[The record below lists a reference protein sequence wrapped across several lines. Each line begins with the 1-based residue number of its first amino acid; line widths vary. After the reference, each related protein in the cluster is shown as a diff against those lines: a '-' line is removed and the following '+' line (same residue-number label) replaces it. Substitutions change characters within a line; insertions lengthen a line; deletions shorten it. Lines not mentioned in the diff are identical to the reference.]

1 MIIVFKWLYTIFIA
15 DIFLIGQIP
24 IIGGINLLQIT
35 IILMLLICYSI
46 EKGFLV
52 DKWLRWYV
60 CFVIFYFISAVF
72 TGYESGF
79 FRLLSSQL
87 VGCYA
92 LYYSTYVLLKH
103 KVSLN
108 YLVYPLVIIGILD
121 SIVTICQ
128 AYGVPIQN
136 PLLNYFVIDAD
147 QEDLLSSN
155 QNLLGLSISGLYS
168 NAVYNGH
175 YLLVFC
181 ISSLFLLFSS
191 EKKMQYIGIISSTF
205 ILIGLFFCQQRS
217 GFFISLIVWLFLI
230 YRYISREFKNK
241 FLTLLVLVV
250 GLLYVISHLMGF
262 LESSDSRLISESDSG
277 REMLLRG
284 SIDYYMQHPFIGGY
298 AACVHLLG
306 RPSHNLFVSAFL
318 AGGLLGGITLISF
331 IIKLTII
338 AFKQVTMDGLISP
351 ISLLFIG
358 LVADSLVH
366 NTGFVEGEPAAF
378 VALVL
383 LVYTKKIKGIDYE
396 CRFYYK

>member
-1 MIIVFKWLYTIFIA
+1 MIIFKWLYTILIA

-35 IILMLLICYSI
+35 IILMLLLCYSI
-46 EKGFLV
+46 EKNFLF
-52 DKWLRWYV
+52 DKWLKWYA
-60 CFVIFYFISAVF
+60 CFVIFYFISAEF

-79 FRLLSSQL
+79 FRLLRSQL
-87 VGCYA
+87 IGCYT

-108 YLVYPLVIIGILD
+108 YFIYPLVIIGILD
-121 SIVTICQ
+121 SIVTISQ
-128 AYGVPIQN
+128 AYGIPIQN
-136 PLLNYFVIDAD
+136 PLLNYFVIDTD

-168 NAVYNGH
+168 NPVFNGH

-181 ISSLFLLFSS
+181 ISSLFLLFSI
-191 EKKMQYIGIISSTF
+191 KKKIQYIGIISSTF
-205 ILIGLFFCQQRS
+205 ILIGLFFCQQRG
-217 GFFISLIVWLFLI
+217 GFFISLIVWLYLI
-230 YRYISREFKNK
+230 YRYISKEIKSK
-241 FLTLLVLVV
+241 YLTVIVLSV
-250 GLLYVISHLMGF
+250 GLLYAISHLMGF
-262 LESSDSRLISESDSG
+262 LESSDSRLLSESDSG

-284 SIDYYMQHPFIGGY
+284 SIDYYIEHPIIGGY

-318 AGGLLGGITLISF
+318 AGGLLGGITLICF

-338 AFKQVTMDGLISP
+338 ALKQVIMNDIISP

-366 NTGFVEGEPAAF
+366 NTGFVEGEPATF

-383 LVYTKKIKGIDYE
+383 LVYTKKIKWNDYE
-396 CRFYYK
+396 YRLYYK

>member
-1 MIIVFKWLYTIFIA
+1 MIIIFKWLYTIFIA

-35 IILMLLICYSI
+35 ILLMLLICFSI
-46 EKGFLV
+46 EKKFLV
-52 DKWLRWYV
+52 DKWLTWYA

-103 KVSLN
+103 NVSLN
-108 YLVYPLVIIGILD
+108 YLIYPLVIIGILD

-147 QEDLLSSN
+147 QEDFLSSN
-155 QNLLGLSISGLYS
+155 QNLLGVSISGLYS
-168 NAVYNGH
+168 NPVFNGH

-181 ISSLFLLFSS
+181 ISSLFLLFSV
-191 EKKMQYIGIISSTF
+191 KKKIQYIGIVSSTF
-205 ILIGLFFCQQRS
+205 ILIGLFFCQQRG
-217 GFFISLIVWLFLI
+217 GFFISLTVWLFLI
-230 YRYISREFKNK
+230 YKYILKEIKNK
-241 FLTLLVLVV
+241 FLTVIVLSV
-250 GLLYVISHLMGF
+250 GLLYAISHLMGF
-262 LESSDSRLISESDSG
+262 LELSDSRLLSESDSG

-284 SIDYYMQHPFIGGY
+284 SFDYYMQHPIIGGY

-318 AGGLLGGITLISF
+318 AGGLLGGITLTCF
-331 IIKLTII
+331 IVKLTVI
-338 AFKQVTMDGLISP
+338 ALKRATMNNIISP

-366 NTGFVEGEPAAF
+366 NTGFVEGEPATF
-378 VALVL
+378 VSLAL
-383 LVYTKKIKGIDYE
+383 LVYTIKMK
-396 CRFYYK
+396 RL

>member
-1 MIIVFKWLYTIFIA
+1 MIIIFKWLYTIFIA

-35 IILMLLICYSI
+35 ILLMLLICFSI
-46 EKGFLV
+46 EKKILV
-52 DKWLRWYV
+52 DKWLTWYA

-103 KVSLN
+103 NVSLN
-108 YLVYPLVIIGILD
+108 YLIYPLVIIGILD

-147 QEDLLSSN
+147 QEDFLSSN
-155 QNLLGLSISGLYS
+155 QNLLGVSISGLYS
-168 NAVYNGH
+168 NPVFNGH

-181 ISSLFLLFSS
+181 ISSLFLLFSV
-191 EKKMQYIGIISSTF
+191 KKKIQYIGIVSSTF
-205 ILIGLFFCQQRS
+205 ILIGLFFCQQRG
-217 GFFISLIVWLFLI
+217 GFFISLTVWLFLI
-230 YRYISREFKNK
+230 YKYILKEIKNK
-241 FLTLLVLVV
+241 FLTVIVLSV
-250 GLLYVISHLMGF
+250 GLLYAISHLMGF
-262 LESSDSRLISESDSG
+262 LELSDSRLLSESDSG

-284 SIDYYMQHPFIGGY
+284 SFDYYMQHPIIGGY

-318 AGGLLGGITLISF
+318 AGGLLGGITLTCF
-331 IIKLTII
+331 IVKLTVI
-338 AFKQVTMDGLISP
+338 ALKRATMNNIISP

-366 NTGFVEGEPAAF
+366 NTGFVEGEPATF
-378 VALVL
+378 VSLAL
-383 LVYTKKIKGIDYE
+383 LVYTIKMK
-396 CRFYYK
+396 RL